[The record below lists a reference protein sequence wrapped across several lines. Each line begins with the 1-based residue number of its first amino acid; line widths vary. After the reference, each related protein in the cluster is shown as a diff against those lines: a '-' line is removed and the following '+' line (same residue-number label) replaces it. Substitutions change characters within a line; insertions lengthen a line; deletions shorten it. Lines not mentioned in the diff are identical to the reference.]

1 MKKNLLEILD
11 ERKIFKL
18 VLGLGNQSE
27 ESIISNV
34 KIYASAGCDMFDI
47 NASEKAIQAVYK
59 GIEQAGKK
67 KEDFLLCLSIGV
79 SGDAHI
85 NKAEIIKE
93 KCTKCSA
100 CVNVCPQDAIVLL
113 DDGYPFV
120 QKEKCIGC
128 KRCKCKAIS
137 FFEKESDFDEA
148 LKLAEKYN
156 IDCIEVHL
164 ASKKPPYDKLKYLIK
179 RAKTPLSFCLDR
191 KYYSNEK
198 IRKIVEKIKKWIGG
212 SDFIIQADGVPMS
225 GGKNNFN
232 STLQAVAM
240 AHIVEKFGTYVIL
253 SGGTNE
259 KTAQLAKMCDV
270 KYNGIGVGSYAR
282 EIIKGK
288 DADEAIACAN
298 NLVTKCKE

>member
-1 MKKNLLEILD
+1 MKKNLFKILD

-34 KIYASAGCDMFDI
+34 AVYAKAGCNMFDI
-47 NASEKAIQAVYK
+47 NASEEAINAVYK
-59 GIEQAGKK
+59 GIEKAGKNK
-67 KEDFLLCLSIGV
+67 DDFLLCLSIGV

-85 NKAEIIKE
+85 NKAEIINE
-93 KCTKCSA
+93 KCTRCSA
-100 CVNVCPQDAIVLL
+100 CVNVCPQDAIILL

-148 LKLAEKYN
+148 LKLADKYD

-164 ASKKPPYDKLKYLIK
+164 ASKKPPYDRLKYLIK
-179 RAKTPLSFCLDR
+179 KAKTSLSFCLDR

-198 IRKIVEKIKKWIGG
+198 IRKIIGKIKKWLGN

-225 GGKNNFN
+225 GGENTYK
-232 STLQAVAM
+232 STLQAVSM
-240 AHIVEKFGTYVIL
+240 AHIVEEYRTYVII

-259 KTAQLAKMCDV
+259 KTAELAKMCNI
-270 KYNGIGVGSYAR
+270 KYNGIAVGSYAR

-288 DADEAIACAN
+288 DSDEAVICAKK
-298 NLVTKCKE
+298 LVEKCKE

>member
-1 MKKNLLEILD
+1 MKKNLFKILD

-34 KIYASAGCDMFDI
+34 EVYARSGCDMFDV
-47 NASEKAIQAVYK
+47 NASGKAIEAVYK
-59 GIEQAGKK
+59 GIEKAGKN
-67 KEDFLLCLSIGV
+67 KEDFLVCLSIGV

-93 KCTKCSA
+93 KCTRCSA
-100 CVNVCPQDAIVLL
+100 CVNVCPQDAIILL
-113 DDGYPFV
+113 NDGYPFV

-148 LKLAEKYN
+148 LRLAEKYD

-164 ASKKPPYDKLKYLIK
+164 ASKKPPYDKLKYLI
-179 RAKTPLSFCLDR
+179 RNAKTPLSFCLDR

-198 IRKIVEKIKKWIGG
+198 IRKIVSKIKKWLGN

-225 GGKNNFN
+225 GGKNDFN

-240 AHIVEKFGTYVIL
+240 AHIVKEYGTYIIL

-259 KTAQLAKMCDV
+259 KTAQLAKMCDI

-288 DADEAIACAN
+288 NIEDAVKAAE
-298 NLVTKCKE
+298 NLVEKCKE